1 MANEIKARF
10 KLDGEQ
16 EFRRSMNEAANAIK
30 VLDSEQKLAQA
41 QFRAT
46 GDAETY
52 QAEQTRIL
60 NEKIAEQQKA
70 VKAAEEAMKQL
81 RDKGVS
87 PTDKTY
93 QAWATKLNTART
105 RLVNMESQLDQVNGT
120 MEQTR
125 AEADSAGDALQNV
138 GKKLE
143 WGNTITSL
151 NTLNQALSSVLDTA
165 GRIAA
170 AVWNAEVEASR
181 WADDLATAAA
191 QAGIDAETYQS
202 WQYASQFIDT
212 EVGTITKAMNRMAK
226 NVGSESA
233 ELVKIFNKLGV
244 ATRKADGS
252 ARDAQETFWDV
263 IDALGAIEDPTEQAI
278 YANAIFGESWTELL
292 PLINAGSA
300 AYKDLAEQGR
310 EVAAVSQEDVD
321 ALGAFNDAFNDMNS
335 KLSKARNT
343 LLARLAPSFTKI
355 AESAGSAADAFNK
368 FLDSEEGSAAIDAL
382 NSAIESLIS
391 SLLGE
396 DNGAGTFSAI
406 IEAAT
411 GAVNSLTDAL
421 TWISNNGDTV
431 SGIIKGL
438 GIAFATLKVAPSA
451 LAFVQLL
458 GKIPIGK
465 LTSLFGGGGGG
476 ASGAASGAASAAA
489 SGAGSAGVNAATG
502 GGFMS
507 LINGLEIAALVEMGI
522 ESGVNMVKEAVQQH
536 SVLGNSFDW
545 MLPTEQQQATEKK
558 PWYQHISDG
567 LNQWNKQAN
576 ELGDWMDSQMYS
588 LGEGIVG
595 LINGITGGG
604 TAETRAGQTN
614 IMGTWVNDE
623 DIAALSQAYQTV
635 ENAETEA
642 ASTTVVLTQ
651 RTEEYE
657 KQLKE
662 LQDNVSLLSMMG
674 APQEEIDALL
684 TQIEEIYNQMAADME
699 AAGEEGAKNLA
710 TGINA
715 AAAEPISAAESMAA
729 RVSAAVSSALGAV
742 GRLGSINYASILGAA
757 SLGNYTAN
765 ITLNGKKVGTMVAPI
780 VDEVIGSTVVDGRS

>member
-1 MANEIKARF
+1 LANEIKARF

-81 RDKGVS
+81 KDKGVS

-151 NTLNQALSSVLDTA
+151 NTLNQALHSVLDTA

-310 EVAAVSQEDVD
+310 EVAVVSQEDVD

-335 KLSKARNT
+335 RLSKARNT

-355 AESAGSAADAFNK
+355 ADAAGSAADAFNK

-396 DNGAGTFSAI
+396 DNGAGTFASI
-406 IEAAT
+406 IDLAT
-411 GAVNSLTDAL
+411 GAVNSLTEAL
-421 TWISNNGDTV
+421 TWISQNGDTV
-431 SGIIKGL
+431 SGIVKGL

-465 LTSLFGGGGGG
+465 LTSLFGGGSGT
-476 ASGAASGAASAAA
+476 ASGAGSGAASAASGAASAA
-489 SGAGSAGVNAATG
+489 GAGAKVAIGSKILPAIAGLEAAGLVVATG
-502 GGFMS
+502 EAIADMADELREQGTLLGIGQRDENGAIDIGGLKFGGSGETTS
-507 LINGLEIAALVEMGI
+507 LWSAIA
-522 ESGVNMVKEAVQQH
+522 
-536 SVLGNSFDW
+536 
-545 MLPTEQQQATEKK
+545 
-558 PWYQHISDG
+558 
-567 LNQWNKQAN
+567 
-576 ELGDWMDSQMYS
+576 YS
-588 LGEGIVG
+588 LG
-595 LINGITGGG
+595 LDGGG
-604 TAETRAGQTN
+604 SGGRGKTTETRDSMTGMTAEELQ
-614 IMGTWVNDE
+614 
-623 DIAALSQAYQTV
+623 AAAETYNQLANSQDKSGDAAKK
-635 ENAETEA
+635 NAEETK
-642 ASTTVVLTQ
+642 VLDMRLQ
-651 RTEEYE
+651 
-657 KQLKE
+657 E
-662 LQDNVSLLSMMG
+662 LQQSVNLLTMMG

-684 TQIEEIYNQMAADME
+684 DQIEEIYSQMASDME
-699 AAGEEGAKNLA
+699 AAGEEGAMNLA

-715 AAAEPISAAESMAA
+715 AAAAPISAAESMAA

-742 GRLGSINYASILGAA
+742 GRLGSINYGSILGAA
-757 SLGNYTAN
+757 SLGNYTATIN
-765 ITLNGKKVGTMVAPI
+765 MNGKKVGTMVAPI
-780 VDEVIGSTVVDGRS
+780 VDQVLGSTVVDGRG

>member
-46 GDAETY
+46 GDAEAY

-81 RDKGVS
+81 KDKGVS

-120 MEQTR
+120 MAETR

-170 AVWNAEVEASR
+170 AVWNAEIEASR

-212 EVGTITKAMNRMAK
+212 EVDTITKAMNRVAK
-226 NVGSESA
+226 DVGSDSA
-233 ELVKIFNKLGV
+233 DIAKVFNELGV
-244 ATRKADGS
+244 STRNADGS
-252 ARDAQETFWDV
+252 ARDAQDTFWGV
-263 IDALGAIEDPTEQAI
+263 IDALGAIDDPTQQAI
-278 YANAIFGESWTELL
+278 YANKLFGDSWTQLK
-292 PLINAGSA
+292 PLIDAGSE
-300 AYKDLAEQGR
+300 AYKNMADKGR
-310 EVAAVSQEDVD
+310 EVAVVSEQDVT
-321 ALGAFNDAFNDMNS
+321 ALGNFNDAFNDMS
-335 KLSKARNT
+335 SRLSKAHTT
-343 LLARLAPSFTKI
+343 LLARIAPAMTKI
-355 AESAGSAADAFNK
+355 ANSAGNAADAFNA
-368 FLDSEEGSAAIDAL
+368 FLDSEEGTKAMEALNGAID
-382 NSAIESLIS
+382 SLIS

-396 DNGAGTFSAI
+396 DNGAGTFASI
-406 IEAAT
+406 IDLAT
-411 GAVNSLTDAL
+411 GAVNSLTEAL
-421 TWISNNGDTV
+421 TWISQNGDTV

-458 GKIPIGK
+458 SKIPIGK
-465 LTSLFGGGGGG
+465 LTSLFGGGSSAG
-476 ASGAASGAASAAA
+476 SAASGAASAASA
-489 SGAGSAGVNAATG
+489 AAGSSTANGAAILVKVVNTA
-502 GGFMS
+502 
-507 LINGLEIAALVEMGI
+507 EIAALIAAGAESVWNMYHEVKDDHSFLGI
-522 ESGVNMVKEAVQQH
+522 D
-536 SVLGNSFDW
+536 LDW
-545 MLPTEQQQATEKK
+545 LWPKEQQYSTDKK
-558 PWYQHISDG
+558 AWYEHVEDS
-567 LNQWNKQAN
+567 WNA
-576 ELGDWMDSQMYS
+576 W
-588 LGEGIVG
+588 
-595 LINGITGGG
+595 
-604 TAETRAGQTN
+604 
-614 IMGTWVNDE
+614 ND
-623 DIAALSQAYQTV
+623 QAYQLGVYMDDQLTALGEWV
-635 ENAETEA
+635 LGLFGGGKSGEVSGTEYRDSMTGMTPEGLQAAAETYNQLANSQDKSAEA
-642 ASTTVVLTQ
+642 TQ
-651 RTEEYE
+651 KTAEETAAL
-657 KQLKE
+657 KARLKE
-662 LQDNVSLLSMMG
+662 LAESVTMLTMMG
-674 APQEEIDALL
+674 APQEEINALL
-684 TQIEEIYNQMAADME
+684 EEMEAIYSQMATDME
-699 AAGEEGAKNLA
+699 AAGETGAKNLA

-780 VDEVIGSTVVDGRS
+780 VDEVIGSTVVDGRG

>member
-81 RDKGVS
+81 KDKGVS

-151 NTLNQALSSVLDTA
+151 NTLNQALHSVLDTA

-310 EVAAVSQEDVD
+310 EVAVVSQEDVD

-335 KLSKARNT
+335 RLSKARNT

-355 AESAGSAADAFNK
+355 ADAAGSAADAFNK

-396 DNGAGTFSAI
+396 DNGAGTFASI
-406 IEAAT
+406 IDLAT
-411 GAVNSLTDAL
+411 GAVNSLTEAL
-421 TWISNNGDTV
+421 TWISQNGDTV
-431 SGIIKGL
+431 SGIVKGL

-465 LTSLFGGGGGG
+465 LTSLFGGGSGT
-476 ASGAASGAASAAA
+476 ASGAGSGAASAASGAASAA
-489 SGAGSAGVNAATG
+489 GAGAKVAIGSKILPAIAGLEAAGLVVATG
-502 GGFMS
+502 EAIADMADELREQGTLLGIGQRDENGAIDIGGLKFGGSGETTS
-507 LINGLEIAALVEMGI
+507 LWSAIA
-522 ESGVNMVKEAVQQH
+522 
-536 SVLGNSFDW
+536 
-545 MLPTEQQQATEKK
+545 
-558 PWYQHISDG
+558 
-567 LNQWNKQAN
+567 
-576 ELGDWMDSQMYS
+576 YS
-588 LGEGIVG
+588 LG
-595 LINGITGGG
+595 LDGGG
-604 TAETRAGQTN
+604 SGGRGKTTETRDSMTGMTAEELQ
-614 IMGTWVNDE
+614 
-623 DIAALSQAYQTV
+623 AAAETYNQLANSQDKSGDAAKK
-635 ENAETEA
+635 NAEETK
-642 ASTTVVLTQ
+642 VLDMRLQ
-651 RTEEYE
+651 
-657 KQLKE
+657 E
-662 LQDNVSLLSMMG
+662 LQQSVNLLTMMG

-684 TQIEEIYNQMAADME
+684 DQIEEIYSQMASDME
-699 AAGEEGAKNLA
+699 AAGEEGAMNLA

-715 AAAEPISAAESMAA
+715 AAAAPISAAESMAA

-742 GRLGSINYASILGAA
+742 GRLGSINYGSILGAA
-757 SLGNYTAN
+757 SLGNYTATIN
-765 ITLNGKKVGTMVAPI
+765 MNGKKVGTMVAPI
-780 VDEVIGSTVVDGRS
+780 VDQVLGSTVVDGRG

>member
-1 MANEIKARF
+1 MAEREIKTRF

-16 EFRRSMNEAANAIK
+16 QFRTAMNDAAAAIK

-41 QFRAT
+41 QFKAT
-46 GDAETY
+46 GDAEAFAT
-52 QAEQTRIL
+52 EQTRIL

-70 VKAAEEAMKQL
+70 VTAAETAMKQL
-81 RDKGVS
+81 KDKGVS

-93 QAWATKLNTART
+93 QQWSVKLNTART
-105 RLVNMESQLDQVNGT
+105 RLVNMESQLDQVTGS
-120 MEQTR
+120 MVETR
-125 AEADSAGDALQNV
+125 VEADATGESLQNV

-170 AVWNAEVEASR
+170 AVWNAEVDASK

-310 EVAAVSQEDVD
+310 EVAVVSQEDVD

-335 KLSKARNT
+335 RLSKARNT

-355 AESAGSAADAFNK
+355 ASSAGSAADAFNK

-391 SLLGE
+391 SLLGD
-396 DNGAGTFSAI
+396 DNGAGTFAAI
-406 IEAAT
+406 IDLAT
-411 GAVNSLTDAL
+411 SAVNKLTEAL
-421 TWISNNGDTV
+421 TWITQNGDTV
-431 SGIIKGL
+431 ASIVKGM
-438 GIAFATLKVAPSA
+438 GIAFAALKVAPSA

-458 GKIPIGK
+458 SKIPIGK

-489 SGAGSAGVNAATG
+489 SGAGSAGAAATAG
-502 GGFMS
+502 S
-507 LINGLEIAALVEMGI
+507 KILPAIAGLEAAALTEMAA
-522 ESGVNMVKEAVQQH
+522 ESAYNMYKEV
-536 SVLGNSFDW
+536 
-545 MLPTEQQQATEKK
+545 TEQGTFLGLGQKDENGSIDIGGIKIGGNQGETHSLWEALATTF
-558 PWYQHISDG
+558 G
-567 LNQWNKQAN
+567 WNKTK
-576 ELGDWMDSQMYS
+576 SH
-588 LGEGIVG
+588 
-595 LINGITGGG
+595 T
-604 TAETRAGQTN
+604 GQTN

-623 DIAALSQAYQTV
+623 DLAGAGKAYQEITK
-635 ENAETEA
+635 AETEA
-642 ASTTVVLTQ
+642 ANASEDLAKKTTE
-651 RTEEYE
+651 TEAR
-657 KQLKE
+657 LVE
-662 LQDNVSLLSMMG
+662 LQQSVNLLTMMG

-684 TQIEEIYNQMAADME
+684 DQIEEIYSQMASDME
-699 AAGEEGAKNLA
+699 AAGEEGATNLA

-715 AAAEPISAAESMAA
+715 AASQPIAAAEAMAS
-729 RVSAAVSSALGAV
+729 RISAAVSSAMGAV
-742 GRLGSINYASILGAA
+742 NRLGSINYGSLLGTA
-757 SLGNYTAN
+757 GFAN
-765 ITLNGKKVGTMVAPI
+765 INATITMNGRKVGTMVAPVI
-780 VDEVIGSTVVDGRS
+780 DDVIGAEINNGR

>member
-81 RDKGVS
+81 KDKGVS

-170 AVWNAEVEASR
+170 AVWNAEVDASK

-191 QAGIDAETYQS
+191 QTGIDVETYQS

-212 EVGTITKAMNRMAK
+212 EVGEISKAMNKMST

-233 ELVKIFNKLGV
+233 EIAKIFNELGV
-244 ATRKADGS
+244 STRNADGS
-252 ARDAQETFWDV
+252 ARDAQDTFWDV
-263 IDALGAIEDPTEQAI
+263 IDALGAIDDPTQQAI
-278 YANAIFGESWTELL
+278 YANKLFGDSWTQLK
-292 PLINAGSA
+292 PLIDAGSE
-300 AYKDLAEQGR
+300 AYKNMADKGR
-310 EVAAVSQEDVD
+310 EVAVVSEEDVT
-321 ALGAFNDAFNDMNS
+321 ALGNFNDAFNDMNS
-335 KLSKARNT
+335 RLSKAHTT
-343 LLARLAPSFTKI
+343 LLARIAPAMTKI
-355 AESAGSAADAFNK
+355 ANSAGTAADAFNA
-368 FLDSEEGSAAIDAL
+368 FLDSEEGTKAMEALNGAIDAL
-382 NSAIESLIS
+382 VS

-396 DNGAGTFSAI
+396 DNGAGTFASI
-406 IEAAT
+406 IDLAT
-411 GAVNSLTDAL
+411 GAVNSLTEAL
-421 TWISNNGDTV
+421 TWISQNGDTV

-451 LAFVQLL
+451 LAFVHLL

-465 LTSLFGGGGGG
+465 LTSLFGGGSG
-476 ASGAASGAASAAA
+476 AGSAASGAASAASA
-489 SGAGSAGVNAATG
+489 AAGSSAANGAAMLVKVVNTA
-502 GGFMS
+502 
-507 LINGLEIAALVEMGI
+507 EIAALIAAGAESVWNMYHEVKDNHSFLGI
-522 ESGVNMVKEAVQQH
+522 D
-536 SVLGNSFDW
+536 LDW
-545 MLPTEQQQATEKK
+545 LWPKEQQYSTDKK
-558 PWYQHISDG
+558 AWYEHVEDS
-567 LNQWNKQAN
+567 WNA
-576 ELGDWMDSQMYS
+576 W
-588 LGEGIVG
+588 
-595 LINGITGGG
+595 
-604 TAETRAGQTN
+604 
-614 IMGTWVNDE
+614 ND
-623 DIAALSQAYQTV
+623 QAYQLGVYMDDQLTALGEWV
-635 ENAETEA
+635 LGLFGGGKSGEGSGTEYRDSMTGKTEGELQAAAETYNQLANSQDKSAEA
-642 ASTTVVLTQ
+642 TQ
-651 RTEEYE
+651 KTAKETAALEAR
-657 KQLKE
+657 LKE
-662 LQDNVSLLSMMG
+662 LAESVTMMTMMG
-674 APQEEIDALL
+674 APQEEINALL
-684 TQIEEIYNQMAADME
+684 EEMEAIYSQMATDME
-699 AAGEEGAKNLA
+699 AAGEQGAMNLA

-715 AAAEPISAAESMAA
+715 AAAAPINAAESMAA

-742 GRLGSINYASILGAA
+742 GRLGSINYGSILGVA
-757 SLGNYTAN
+757 SLGNYTATIN
-765 ITLNGKKVGTMVAPI
+765 MNGKKVGTMVAPI
-780 VDEVIGSTVVDGRS
+780 VDQVLGSTVVNGRG

>member
-81 RDKGVS
+81 KDKGVS

-120 MEQTR
+120 MAETR

-170 AVWNAEVEASR
+170 AVWNAEVEASK

-278 YANAIFGESWTELL
+278 YANAIFGKSWTELL

-310 EVAAVSQEDVD
+310 EVAVVSQEDVD

-335 KLSKARNT
+335 RLSKARNT

-355 AESAGSAADAFNK
+355 ANSAGAAADAFNK

-396 DNGAGTFSAI
+396 DNGAGTFASI
-406 IEAAT
+406 IDLAT
-411 GAVNSLTDAL
+411 GAVNSLTEAL
-421 TWISNNGDTV
+421 TWISQNGDTV
-431 SGIIKGL
+431 SGIITGL

-458 GKIPIGK
+458 SKIPIGK
-465 LTSLFGGGGGG
+465 LTSLFGGGSSAG
-476 ASGAASGAASAAA
+476 GAASGAASAASA
-489 SGAGSAGVNAATG
+489 AAGSSTANGAAILVKVVNTA
-502 GGFMS
+502 
-507 LINGLEIAALVEMGI
+507 EIAALIAAGAESVWNMYHEVKDNHSFLGI
-522 ESGVNMVKEAVQQH
+522 D
-536 SVLGNSFDW
+536 LDW
-545 MLPTEQQQATEKK
+545 LWPKEQQYSTDKK
-558 PWYQHISDG
+558 AWYEHVEDS
-567 LNQWNKQAN
+567 WNA
-576 ELGDWMDSQMYS
+576 W
-588 LGEGIVG
+588 
-595 LINGITGGG
+595 
-604 TAETRAGQTN
+604 
-614 IMGTWVNDE
+614 ND
-623 DIAALSQAYQTV
+623 QAYQLGVYMDDQLTALGEWV
-635 ENAETEA
+635 LGLFGGGKSGEVSGTEYRD
-642 ASTTVVLTQ
+642 SMTGMTP
-651 RTEEYE
+651 E
-657 KQLKE
+657 E
-662 LQDNVSLLSMMG
+662 LQAAHQTYEQLASGQEKSAEATQKTAEETAALKARLVELQQSVNLLTMMG

-684 TQIEEIYNQMAADME
+684 DQIEEIYSQMASDME
-699 AAGEEGAKNLA
+699 AAGEEGAMNLA

-715 AAAEPISAAESMAA
+715 AAAAPISAAESMAA

-742 GRLGSINYASILGAA
+742 GRLGSINYGSILGAA
-757 SLGNYTAN
+757 SLGNYTATIN
-765 ITLNGKKVGTMVAPI
+765 MNGKKVGTMVAPI
-780 VDEVIGSTVVDGRS
+780 VDQVLGSTVVDGRG